1 MIEVFCSDVAND
13 IRLERP
19 ADGIARISI
28 GVQHT
33 VDQVMAAVGDRLS
46 HDEAHA
52 FRRLWSQDGV
62 HRNYQR
68 TPDGVLFTLADE

>member
-1 MIEVFCSDVAND
+1 MIEVFCSDATED
-13 IRLERP
+13 IVLERR
-19 ADGIARISI
+19 DGRMPRINI

-33 VDQVMAAVGDRLS
+33 VDQVIAALGDRLS
-46 HDEAHA
+46 AEEAGA

-68 TPDGVLFTLADE
+68 ISDGVLFTLADE